1 MSEKSEVDLDDKDL
15 NILAAIGRL
24 KTSNSQKI
32 HEATGIPNSTVH
44 YRIQQLRETGVLK
57 NDLFELDLEKV
68 GLPVTVITEVFA
80 VFGEDYHRTIG
91 ERLGQIESVNQVYFT
106 MGDTDFVLIS
116 HHHDRASV
124 TQFVEDLERVEGIER
139 TSSKFVIEPVK
150 YAGFPIGDYSF
161 QTLQDTLSDTE

>member
-1 MSEKSEVDLDDKDL
+1 MSEKPAVNIDDKDL
-15 NILAAIGRL
+15 DILAAIGRL
-24 KTSNSQKI
+24 ETSNSQEV

-44 YRIQQLRETGVLK
+44 YRIQQLREKGVLK
-57 NDLFELDLEKV
+57 NDLYELDLEKV

-80 VFGEDYHRTIG
+80 VFEEGYHRTIG
-91 ERLGQIESVNQVYFT
+91 ERLADIEGVNQVYFT

-124 TQFVEDLERVEGIER
+124 TRFVEDLEQVDDIDR

-150 YAGFPIGDYSF
+150 YAGFPIGDYSS
-161 QTLQDTLSDTE
+161 QTLREMLLDTE